1 MTRKKTGKLITFI
14 LIVFFLTGCASV
26 DITVKEVMLRE
37 NQAYAPLKDDDAKG
51 KLLVKLFHL
60 LKKNKNKELKLFET
74 DPGNKKAKEEG
85 IRWFVQGGPFP
96 ALTKQSS
103 ITFTDVLYIDRE
115 NMEIKCKVKG
125 KMTFLFVPIMN
136 PETEAVLSIK
146 SLNEIKLTYSGLY
159 SWLIIGTGVFK
170 FEWLIDYIDFDN
182 NAIGAYYAVGGGG
195 PTSVGGGKGYLLVKF
210 KEKADEKLFV
220 AKAVQPEIEE
230 KEKPAVIPQVQEEV
244 QTPALTASISFN
256 EASGNN
262 VIDGGEKV
270 GLTVEIE
277 NKGNGTA
284 KDVQVILSGSQAL
297 VSYLGKKKFAGNIK
311 PGEKKRVEFET
322 VVPVDVPAET
332 ALIKIEIKEK
342 SGVSPYEQRTL
353 KVAMRPAEVKET
365 VEIISEAPHLIYTMR
380 LKDQNNNR
388 VLEGGETVVLTVKIE
403 NRGGGAAKDVRVL
416 LSGNRTLVGYL
427 GEKKFVGDIKAG
439 ENKTVQFKAVLPSE
453 IPAETAK
460 ITVEIEERKGA
471 SPSKRKTFMVAMR
484 PAEMQ
489 ETVEIISELPHLVY
503 TTRLKDQN
511 NNRVLEGG
519 ETVILRVEIQ
529 NRGEEVAKDVQV
541 LLSGNQSLVGYLGEK
556 KFVGDL
562 GAGEKKTAVFEA
574 VLPDQIPSET
584 AKLTVQIKESVGF
597 SPSERKTLRV
607 AMKPVKVAET
617 VEVISEVSVDDLP
630 AKTKNYKKNDNFAL
644 VIGIGKYREKIIPSI
659 RYAGRDAEVIAKYL
673 ENLGGIPRSNIKVL
687 TDDTATKSDLVA
699 YSEEWLSRRVKK
711 NSTVYIFYAGHG
723 APDPRGKEAYI
734 VPYEGHPD
742 FPSKLYPL
750 KKMYESLNRLPAKNV
765 IVMLDSCFSGV
776 QGRSVTSKGARPIS
790 ISIENPVLTGGNIT
804 VIAGATGNQMSSD
817 YDRVEHGLFTY
828 YLLRGMRGEA
838 DKNTNGVV
846 ELGELY
852 DYVRTN
858 VSEKASLELNRD
870 QTPVL
875 LPSEESAG
883 DKLRIPVAKYR

>member
-1 MTRKKTGKLITFI
+1 MATKKTGKLVTFI

-37 NQAYAPLKDDDAKG
+37 HQAYAPLKDDDAKG

-74 DPGNKKAKEEG
+74 DPGNKKAKESG

-96 ALTKQSS
+96 ALCKQSS
-103 ITFTDVLYIDRE
+103 IIFTDVLYIDRE
-115 NMEIKCKVKG
+115 NMEIKCKVKS
-125 KMTFLFVPIMN
+125 KMTFLFIPLMN

-146 SLNEIKLTYSGLY
+146 SVNEIKLTYSGLY
-159 SWLIIGTGVFK
+159 SWLIIGTGIFK

-182 NAIGAYYAVGGGG
+182 NAIGAHYAVGGGG
-195 PTSVGGGKGYLLVKF
+195 PTSAGGGKGYLLVKF
-210 KEKADEKLFV
+210 KEKADEGLVV
-220 AKAVQPEIEE
+220 AKAVQPEIKEE
-230 KEKPAVIPQVQEEV
+230 EKPAVIPEEQEEE

-256 EASGNN
+256 EASGNK

-297 VSYLGKKKFAGNIK
+297 VNYLGEKKFAGNIK
-311 PGEKKRVEFET
+311 PGEKKRVQFET

-342 SGVSPYEQRTL
+342 SGVSPYEQKTL
-353 KVAMRPAEVKET
+353 KVAMRPAEKKET
-365 VEIISEAPHLIYTMR
+365 VEVISDLPHLVYTTQ
-380 LKDQNNNR
+380 LKDQNDNR
-388 VLEGGETVVLTVKIE
+388 ILDGGETVVLTVKIE
-403 NRGGGAAKDVRVL
+403 NRGGGAAKDVSVL
-416 LSGNRTLVGYL
+416 LSGNPTLVGYL
-427 GEKKFVGDIKAG
+427 GKKKFVGDIKAG
-439 ENKTVQFKAVLPSE
+439 EKKTAQFTAVLPPE
-453 IPAETAK
+453 VPAETAK
-460 ITVEIEERKGA
+460 ITVEIEEKG
-471 SPSKRKTFMVAMR
+471 SSSSKRKTLMVAMR
-484 PAEMQ
+484 PAELK
-489 ETVEIISELPHLVY
+489 ETVEIISELPYLVY

-511 NNRVLEGG
+511 NNRILDGG
-519 ETVILRVEIQ
+519 ETVVLRVEIQ
-529 NRGEEVAKDVQV
+529 NKGEEVAKDVQV
-541 LLSGNQSLVGYLGEK
+541 LLSGNPTLVSCLGEK
-556 KFVGDL
+556 KNVGDL
-562 GAGEKKTAVFEA
+562 KAGEKKTVVFKA
-574 VLPDQIPSET
+574 VLPAQIPSET
-584 AKLTVQIKESVGF
+584 AKLTVQIEESVGF

-607 AMKPVKVAET
+607 AMRPVKVAET

-630 AKTKNYKKNDNFAL
+630 AKTKNYKMSDNFAL
-644 VIGIGKYREKIIPSI
+644 VIGISKYREKIIPSI
-659 RYAGRDAEVIAKYL
+659 KYAGRDAEVTAKYL
-673 ENLGGIPRSNIKVL
+673 ENLGGIPRSNIKLL

-723 APDPRGKEAYI
+723 APDPQGKEAYI

-750 KKMYESLNRLPAKNV
+750 NKMYESLNRLPAKNV

-776 QGRSVTSKGARPIS
+776 QGRSVTSKGTRPIS
-790 ISIENPVLTGGNIT
+790 ISIENPVLSGGNIT

-838 DKNTNGVV
+838 DKNANGVV

-883 DKLRIPVAKYR
+883 DKLKIPVAKYR